1 MKTKYLFIK
10 CSGILDEST
19 LFVDVFIGHSTQDK
33 RDHEYFTQLAQT
45 SPDFYFH
52 LYDLEVSRYVQR
64 VDISIQSANK
74 DQRARRLH
82 CTMSATKLR
91 RLLKSGLYDNW
102 AQIYYQATRG
112 LRRMNINENHAYFL
126 AAGRAD
132 KILAIPP
139 T

>member
-10 CSGILDEST
+10 CSGVLDEST
-19 LFVDVFIGHSTQDK
+19 LFVDVFIGHSAQDV
-33 RDHEYFTQLAQT
+33 RDREFITQLKIT
-45 SPDFYFH
+45 SPNYYFH

-64 VDISIQSANK
+64 IDTSIQTANN
-74 DQRARRLH
+74 DQRARHLR
-82 CTMSATKLR
+82 CTMSAAKLR

-126 AAGRAD
+126 AVGRAD
-132 KILAIPP
+132 NELAMPP

>member
-10 CSGILDEST
+10 CNGVLDEST

-33 RDHEYFTQLAQT
+33 RDREYFTQLAQT
-45 SPDFYFH
+45 SSNYYFN
-52 LYDLEVSRYVQR
+52 LYDLEVSRYVQQI
-64 VDISIQSANK
+64 DLSIQSANN
-74 DQRARRLH
+74 DQRARHLR
-82 CTMSATKLR
+82 CTMSAAKLR

-126 AAGRAD
+126 AVGRAD
-132 KILAIPP
+132 NTLAMPH